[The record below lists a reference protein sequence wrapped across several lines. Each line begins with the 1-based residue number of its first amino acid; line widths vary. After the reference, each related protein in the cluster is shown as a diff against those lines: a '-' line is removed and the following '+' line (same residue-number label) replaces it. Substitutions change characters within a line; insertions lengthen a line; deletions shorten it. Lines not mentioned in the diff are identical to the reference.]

1 MLQFRLS
8 RTGGSVFNSNILD
21 VAIGL
26 VFLFLMLS
34 LICSAASEIIEI
46 VLKQRSK
53 QLERGIQ
60 ELVGDHGNALVVAIY
75 SHGLVNGLYRGT
87 YELASKRGTL
97 PSYIPAKNFAMA
109 LIDLMRTGSAELSPN
124 VKDAIR
130 AFDQVSGSDLA
141 DLQQHLEEWYN
152 SAMDRVSGWYKR
164 RSQCI
169 IFVLAILV
177 TVFLNADCVQVAK
190 RLSTDTNLRQAAVQ
204 LAMGTDKN
212 HQAFVADQAK
222 TPPSVALEPAPARSS
237 DEAAAAIGDI
247 EKNLGALDGIGLPI
261 GWQPSKDRS
270 IIGFFPEA
278 GRHWLGWALTVLAIS
293 LGAPFWFDVLNK
305 IIVVRSTVKP
315 AEKSKEEGSKD
326 MAAVQKDKPGD
337 DQ

>member
-1 MLQFRLS
+1 M
-8 RTGGSVFNSNILD
+8 FNSNILD

-34 LICSAASEIIEI
+34 LICSAASEILE
-46 VLKQRSK
+46 VFLKQRSR

-60 ELVGDHGNALVVAIY
+60 ELVGDHGNALVHAIY
-75 SHGLVNGLYRGT
+75 SHGLVNSLYRGT
-87 YELASKRGTL
+87 YELASRRGTL

-109 LIDLMRTGSAELSPN
+109 LIDLMQTGSAELSPN
-124 VKDAIR
+124 VEDAIR
-130 AFDQVSGSDLA
+130 AFEQVSGSDPA
-141 DLQQHLEEWYN
+141 GLQQHLEDWYK

-177 TVFLNADCVQVAK
+177 TVLLNADCVQVAK

-204 LAMGTDKN
+204 LAIGADRD
-212 HQAFVADQAK
+212 HQAEKDHHAAADQTAAANEVSG
-222 TPPSVALEPAPARSS
+222 PQPS
-237 DEAAAAIGDI
+237 AAAAIGEI
-247 EKNLGALDGIGLPI
+247 EKNLGVLDGIGLPI

-270 IIGFFPEA
+270 IVGFFPEA
-278 GRHWLGWALTVLAIS
+278 GKHWLGWALTVLAIS

-326 MAAVQKDKPGD
+326 MAAAKEEKPTD
-337 DQ
+337 SL